1 MNGLAR
7 IGATLRA
14 LWKGV
19 SQPRSAQAVDAVD
32 ADDAPAAWIDYA
44 KRVAQ
49 HLTAVLDDGA
59 DETACRVRTHLEH
72 EATRDRE
79 DGMPPCTLRLKAWLD
94 GSGAI
99 ERIESTPG
107 FGPAFAADLRAAL
120 VGRSVGVAPP
130 SGMTQPVVVR
140 VLVASAP

>member
-7 IGATLRA
+7 LGAKLRA
-14 LWKGV
+14 LWTGIAR
-19 SQPRSAQAVDAVD
+19 PPSARAVD
-32 ADDAPAAWIDYA
+32 ADDAPAAWVDYA
-44 KRVAQ
+44 RRVAQ
-49 HLTAVLDDGA
+49 HLAAALDDGGDA
-59 DETACRVRTHLEH
+59 AACRVRAHLEH
-72 EATRDRE
+72 EAAQ
-79 DGMPPCTLRLKAWLD
+79 DGEESAPPRALRLKAWLD

-99 ERIESTPG
+99 ARVESTPG

-120 VGRSVGVAPP
+120 VGRAVGVAPP

>member
-19 SQPRSAQAVDAVD
+19 SRRRFAQVVE

-49 HLTAVLDDGA
+49 QLTVALDDGA
-59 DETACRVRTHLEH
+59 DEAACRVRTHLEH
-72 EATRDRE
+72 EATRDGE
-79 DGMPPCTLRLKAWLD
+79 DGMPPRALRLKAWLD
-94 GSGAI
+94 GNGAI
-99 ERIESTPG
+99 ERVESTPG
-107 FGPAFAADLRAAL
+107 FGPAFATDLSAAL
-120 VGRSVGVAPP
+120 VGRAVGVAPP

>member
-7 IGATLRA
+7 IGTTLRA
-14 LWKGV
+14 LWKGI
-19 SQPRSAQAVDAVD
+19 SQPRSAQAVD

-49 HLTAVLDDGA
+49 HLTAAFDDGA
-59 DETACRVRTHLEH
+59 DEAACRVRTHLEH
-72 EATRDRE
+72 AVTRGGE
-79 DGMPPCTLRLKAWLD
+79 DGMPPRTLRLKAWLD

-130 SGMTQPVVVR
+130 AGMTQPVVVR